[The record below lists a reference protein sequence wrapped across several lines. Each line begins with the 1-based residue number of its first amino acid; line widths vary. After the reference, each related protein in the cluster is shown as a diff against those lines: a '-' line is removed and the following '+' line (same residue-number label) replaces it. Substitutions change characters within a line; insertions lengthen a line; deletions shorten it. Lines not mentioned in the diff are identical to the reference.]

1 MKKIVLIPTFIAF
14 ILCLGLKAQT
24 PGTLD
29 LSFGTNGIV
38 NISYTGQDVHAQDIA
53 FQSDGNMILC
63 GKMEEY
69 VWATRMDENGIINSS
84 FGNNPGYFIYDFG
97 YDYYGRNL
105 CILPDDKI
113 IIAGDGEIGSYAF
126 VMRLTADG
134 QLDPSFGAG
143 NGFYLFP
150 ELNEVRDLKYV
161 TTGSTT
167 HLYIAG
173 YQGTFYDGHPV
184 IIKIDQ
190 DGNLIN
196 SFGSNGVMIL
206 DEIDGA
212 FYGID
217 IDLSLDMIY
226 AVGKSGEDAM
236 LVRCNQAGQIDPT
249 FGTSGYVIFDEPGTG
264 DELNLNVCIV
274 DQQNHYIT
282 CFGSMDDLGGGS
294 TSFDICAL
302 RVNSNGTMNDNFG
315 VDGWS
320 YMLVNDDDHIY
331 DAVQQ
336 SDGKFYF
343 GGDTEFYN
351 SNDDFLLGRMGHYGF
366 LDPAFGTN
374 GITNLDYGYNES
386 AMSLLLDEENGKLIV
401 AGISFGDDE
410 ITAAVAR
417 YHTGFAI
424 RTPEN
429 PFHNEIQ
436 VYPNPVTSYLR
447 IDILQERDSFVE
459 FQLVNSLG
467 MIVQS
472 WNKTQFTVSYQAIEL
487 LLTNELTQGMYF
499 LIAKTEEKE
508 TMQQKIIVAGK

>member
-1 MKKIVLIPTFIAF
+1 MKKIALIPTFIAF
-14 ILCLGLKAQT
+14 ILCFGLKAQT

-29 LSFGTNGIV
+29 LSFGTDGIV
-38 NISYTGQDVHAQDIA
+38 NISYTGQDVHAHDIA

-84 FGNNPGYFIYDFG
+84 FGNNPGYFIYDLG
-97 YDYYGRNL
+97 LDYLGRDL
-105 CILPDDKI
+105 CVLPDGRI

-190 DGNLIN
+190 DGNPIN
-196 SFGSNGVMIL
+196 SFGSDGVMVL

-226 AVGKSGEDAM
+226 AVGKTGTDAM
-236 LVRCNQAGQIDPT
+236 IVRCNQAGQIDPI

-264 DELNLNVCIV
+264 DQLNLNICIV
-274 DQQNHYIT
+274 DQDNHYIT
-282 CFGSMDDLGGGS
+282 CFGYMDNLGGGS
-294 TSFDICAL
+294 TSHDICAV
-302 RVNSNGTMNDNFG
+302 RVNSSGSMNTNFG

-320 YMLVNDDDHIY
+320 YMLVNEDDHIY

-351 SNDDFLLGRMGHYGF
+351 SNDDFFLGRMGHYGF

-386 AMSLLLDEENGKLIV
+386 AMSLLLDEENGKLIA
-401 AGISFGDDE
+401 AGISFGGAE
-410 ITAAVAR
+410 VTALVAR
-417 YHTGFAI
+417 YHTGFFVESL
-424 RTPEN
+424 EN
-429 PFHNEIQ
+429 QVNNEIQ
-436 VYPNPVTSYLR
+436 VYPNPVTRSLR
-447 IDILQERDSFVE
+447 IDISHEGNSFIE
-459 FQLVNSLG
+459 FQLVNSVG
-467 MIVQS
+467 MVVQS
-472 WNKTQFTVSYQAIEL
+472 WNKTQFSDSKQYTEL
-487 LLTNELTQGMYF
+487 NLSNTLSTGMYF
-499 LIAKTEEKE
+499 LIAITEKKE
-508 TMQQKIIVAGK
+508 TLHQKIIVAGE